1 MLLHHR
7 SISASVLR
15 LLPLVIVG
23 ALPAACVISGAEG
36 RYVENEEKRFS
47 MEEKGGK
54 PEIKLSTR
62 DGAIEVRPWD
72 RPEVLVVVEKH
83 ALNKQAAAAIDV
95 VTTQDGNH
103 ISVEV
108 TMARKD
114 SLSSLFWGGLGS
126 AKLIVSLPATSDVQ
140 AATGDGSIDLEGVR
154 GTISLRSGDGSIQAR
169 EASGTLAARSGDGS
183 IRLDGIKGAVDV
195 NTGDGSIAVSG
206 VFTGVRARSGDGSV
220 AVRAQA
226 GSATEA
232 EWDISS
238 GDGSITLEVPE
249 SFGAEL
255 DARTGDGRVHLE
267 GVTLSNVS
275 GTIAPDR
282 ANGRLGTGGHAMRV
296 RTGDGSISIKRVSAP

>member
-1 MLLHHR
+1 MLHHR
-7 SISASVLR
+7 SISASVFR
-15 LLPLVIVG
+15 LLPLVLVG
-23 ALPAACVISGAEG
+23 TLPAGCVISGAES

-47 MEEKGGK
+47 MEEQGGK
-54 PEIKLSTR
+54 PDVKLSTR
-62 DGAIEVRPWD
+62 DGAIEVRSWD

-83 ALNKQAAAAIDV
+83 ALSKQAAAAINV
-95 VTTQDGNH
+95 ASSQDGNH

-108 TMARKD
+108 TMSRRD
-114 SLSSLFWGGLGS
+114 SLSGLFWGGFGS
-126 AKLIVSLPATSDVQ
+126 AKLIVSVPATSDVQ
-140 AATGDGSIDLEGVR
+140 AATGDGSIRLEGVR

-232 EWDISS
+232 DWDISS
-238 GDGSITLEVPE
+238 GDGSVTLEVPE

-275 GTIAPDR
+275 GDVAPDR
-282 ANGRLGTGGHAMRV
+282 ANGRLGAGGHAMRV
-296 RTGDGSISIKRVSAP
+296 RTGDGSISIKRVGAP